1 MHYNTNIDGVQL
13 EIHAIDFELDESFLN
28 RIEAAVARIRRFS
41 SVDVIYATFFLRR
54 EPNQSTNDKS
64 VHIKVGIP
72 GRDPF
77 AAEKGSDWLQ
87 LLKNATEQVIKQ
99 IQKQYKKD

>member
-1 MHYNTNIDGVQL
+1 MTYNMNIEGIRLDIQ
-13 EIHAIDFELDESFLN
+13 AINFELDESFLK
-28 RIEAAVARIRRFS
+28 RIESALDRIRRFHS
-41 SVDVIYATFFLRR
+41 GDIIYADFYLKK

-64 VHIKVGIP
+64 VHIKIGIP

-77 AAEKGSDWLQ
+77 AAEKGSDWAQ
-87 LLKNATEQVIKQ
+87 LLKDTTEQVIKQ

>member
-1 MHYNTNIDGVQL
+1 MNYNTNIDGVQL
-13 EIHAIDFELDESFLN
+13 EIHAIDFELDESFLT
-28 RIEAAVARIRRFS
+28 RIETAVTRIKRMAG
-41 SVDVIYATFFLRR
+41 VDVIYATFFLRR
-54 EPNQSTNDKS
+54 ESSQSTNDKS
-64 VHIKVGIP
+64 VHLKVGIP

-87 LLKNATEQVIKQ
+87 LLKDTTEQVIKQ